1 MKLLSLLST
10 VILLLGLS
18 ACASKPRPYVS
29 YSAPSHI
36 KQTQYSQYS
45 QYSSPSYSPPR
56 PSSQTTQFNHSNQNN
71 TARSVQRATAQ
82 TSTVQQRAAPTFVRL
97 SYEDLVRFQV
107 NCEQRTEQIA
117 LLDEQLKRNRFYTV
131 DGVEGNAS
139 PDKISKSYYSLAKYR
154 IWSVRFACQGSPV
167 DAGLIQ
173 ADLRAIPNKPPEAI
187 ARCYFEEVTVAKA
200 AISPINLVQNDQ
212 TTSRKEI
219 CTNFPYVENRPFI
232 RVGDQISFT
241 SKDLKDS
248 QTRSSLR
255 RWRGNV
261 YQLISKT
268 ELIRNQAVR
277 FTLVAVRSGSNQW
290 VVVDKF

>member
-1 MKLLSLLST
+1 MRLLFVLI
-10 VILLLGLS
+10 VLLGLS
-18 ACASKPRPYVS
+18 ACASKPRQYVA
-29 YSAPSHI
+29 YSAPSHT
-36 KQTQYSQYS
+36 QFTQYSA
-45 QYSSPSYSPPR
+45 PSYSPPR
-56 PSSQTTQFNHSNQNN
+56 PSNQVNQMNRSNPNSQGN
-71 TARSVQRATAQ
+71 TARPLQRTAVQ
-82 TSTVQQRAAPTFVRL
+82 TSNAQQRAVPTFVRL
-97 SYEDLVRFQV
+97 SYEDLVRFEV

-117 LLDEQLKRNRFYTV
+117 LLEEQLKRNRFYTV

-173 ADLRAIPNKPPEAI
+173 ADLRAVPNKPPEAI
-187 ARCYFEEVTVAKA
+187 PRCYFEEVTVAKA
-200 AISPINLVQNDQ
+200 AISPVNLVQNDQ
-212 TTSRKEI
+212 TTTRKEI
-219 CTNFPYVENRPFI
+219 CTNFPYVADRPFI

-241 SKDLKDS
+241 SKDLQAS
-248 QTRSSLR
+248 ETRSSLR

>member
-10 VILLLGLS
+10 LILLLGLS
-18 ACASKPRPYVS
+18 ACASKPRQYTAYSTPS
-29 YSAPSHI
+29 Y
-36 KQTQYSQYS
+36 TQYSA
-45 QYSSPSYSPPR
+45 PSYSPPR

-71 TARSVQRATAQ
+71 TARPVQRSAVQ
-82 TSTVQQRAAPTFVRL
+82 TSNVQQRPAPTFVRL

-173 ADLRAIPNKPPEAI
+173 ADLRAVPNKPPEAI
-187 ARCYFEEVTVAKA
+187 TRCYFEEVTVAKA
-200 AISPINLVQNDQ
+200 AISPVNLVQNDQ
-212 TTSRKEI
+212 TTTRKEI
-219 CTNFPYVENRPFI
+219 CTNFPYVADRPFI

-241 SKDLKDS
+241 SKDLQDS

>member
-10 VILLLGLS
+10 LILLLGLS
-18 ACASKPRPYVS
+18 ACASKPRQYTAYSTPS
-29 YSAPSHI
+29 YTH
-36 KQTQYSQYS
+36 
-45 QYSSPSYSPPR
+45 YSSPSYSPPR
-56 PSSQTTQFNHSNQNN
+56 PSSQTNQFSQSNQTKQNN
-71 TARSVQRATAQ
+71 TARPVQRTAAQ
-82 TSTVQQRAAPTFVRL
+82 TSNAQQSAAPTFVRL
-97 SYEDLVRFQV
+97 TYEDLVRFQV

-173 ADLRAIPNKPPEAI
+173 ADLRAVPNKPPEAI
-187 ARCYFEEVTVAKA
+187 PRCYFEEVTVAKA
-200 AISPINLVQNDQ
+200 AISPVNLVQNDQ
-212 TTSRKEI
+212 TTTRKEI
-219 CTNFPYVENRPFI
+219 CTNFPYVADRPFI

-241 SKDLKDS
+241 SKDLQDS

>member
-1 MKLLSLLST
+1 
-10 VILLLGLS
+10 V
-18 ACASKPRPYVS
+18 A
-29 YSAPSHI
+29 YSAPSHT
-36 KQTQYSQYS
+36 QFTQYSA
-45 QYSSPSYSPPR
+45 PSYSPPR
-56 PSSQTTQFNHSNQNN
+56 PPIGQASQTNQFNQNN
-71 TARSVQRATAQ
+71 TARPIQRTAVQ
-82 TSTVQQRAAPTFVRL
+82 TSSTQQRAVPTFVRL
-97 SYEDLVRFQV
+97 SYEDLVRFEV

-117 LLDEQLKRNRFYTV
+117 LLEEQLKRNRFYTV

-167 DAGLIQ
+167 DASLIQ
-173 ADLRAIPNKPPEAI
+173 ADLRALPNKPPEAI
-187 ARCYFEEVTVAKA
+187 PRCYFEEVTVAKA
-200 AISPINLVQNDQ
+200 AISPVNLVQNDQ
-212 TTSRKEI
+212 TTTRKEI
-219 CTNFPYVENRPFI
+219 CTNFPYVADRPFI
-232 RVGDQISFT
+232 RLGDQISFT
-241 SKDLKDS
+241 AKDLQAS
-248 QTRSSLR
+248 ETRSSLR

>member
-1 MKLLSLLST
+1 MRLLFVLI
-10 VILLLGLS
+10 VLLGLS
-18 ACASKPRPYVS
+18 ACASKPRQYIA
-29 YSAPSHI
+29 YSAPSY
-36 KQTQYSQYS
+36 TQYSA
-45 QYSSPSYSPPR
+45 PIYSPPR
-56 PSSQTTQFNHSNQNN
+56 PSNQVNQMNRSNQINQSSQSNLARAAQTT
-71 TARSVQRATAQ
+71 VAQ
-82 TSTVQQRAAPTFVRL
+82 TSNAQKRTTSSFVRL
-97 SYEDLVRFQV
+97 SYEDLVRFEV
-107 NCEQRTEQIA
+107 NCEQRTEQIG
-117 LLDEQLKRNRFYTV
+117 LLEEQLKRNRFYTV

-167 DAGLIQ
+167 DASLIQ
-173 ADLRAIPNKPPEAI
+173 ADLRAVPNKPPEATP
-187 ARCYFEEVTVAKA
+187 RCYFEEVTVAKVG
-200 AISPINLVQNDQ
+200 INPVNLVHNNQ
-212 TTSRKEI
+212 TITRKEI
-219 CTNFPYVENRPFI
+219 CTNFPYVADRPFI

-241 SKDLKDS
+241 SKDLQEG

>member
-1 MKLLSLLST
+1 MRLLFVLI
-10 VILLLGLS
+10 VLLGLS
-18 ACASKPRPYVS
+18 ACASKSRPYVYYSTPS
-29 YSAPSHI
+29 Y
-36 KQTQYSQYS
+36 TQYSA
-45 QYSSPSYSPPR
+45 PSYSPPR
-56 PSSQTTQFNHSNQNN
+56 PSNQVNQMNRSNPNSQDN
-71 TARSVQRATAQ
+71 TARPLQRTAVQ
-82 TSTVQQRAAPTFVRL
+82 TSNAQQRAAPTFVRL
-97 SYEDLVRFQV
+97 SYEDLVRFEV

-117 LLDEQLKRNRFYTV
+117 LLEEQLKRNRFYTV

-167 DAGLIQ
+167 DASLIQ
-173 ADLRAIPNKPPEAI
+173 ADLRAVPNKPPEATP
-187 ARCYFEEVTVAKA
+187 RCYFEEVTVAKA
-200 AISPINLVQNDQ
+200 AISPVNLVQNDQ
-212 TTSRKEI
+212 TTTRKEI
-219 CTNFPYVENRPFI
+219 CTNFPYVADRPFI

-241 SKDLKDS
+241 SKDLQAS

-261 YQLISKT
+261 YQMISKT

-277 FTLVAVRSGSNQW
+277 FTLVAVRSGTNQW

>member
-1 MKLLSLLST
+1 MRLLFVLI
-10 VILLLGLS
+10 VLLGLS
-18 ACASKPRPYVS
+18 ACASKPRQYVA
-29 YSAPSHI
+29 YSAPSY
-36 KQTQYSQYS
+36 TQYSA
-45 QYSSPSYSPPR
+45 PSYSPPR
-56 PSSQTTQFNHSNQNN
+56 PSIQTNQSNQNN
-71 TARSVQRATAQ
+71 TARPLQRTAVQ
-82 TSTVQQRAAPTFVRL
+82 TSSTQQRAVPTFVRL
-97 SYEDLVRFQV
+97 SYEDLVRFEV

-117 LLDEQLKRNRFYTV
+117 LLEEQLKRNRFYTV

-139 PDKISKSYYSLAKYR
+139 PDKISKSYHSLAKYR

-173 ADLRAIPNKPPEAI
+173 ADLRALPNKPPEATP
-187 ARCYFEEVTVAKA
+187 RCYFEEVTVAKA
-200 AISPINLVQNDQ
+200 AISPVNLVQNDQ
-212 TTSRKEI
+212 TTTRKEI
-219 CTNFPYVENRPFI
+219 CTNFPYVADRPFI

-241 SKDLKDS
+241 PKDLKAS
-248 QTRSSLR
+248 ETRSSLR

-277 FTLVAVRSGSNQW
+277 FTLVAVRSGTNQW

>member
-1 MKLLSLLST
+1 MRLLFVL
-10 VILLLGLS
+10 ILMLGLS
-18 ACASKPRPYVS
+18 ACASKPRQYVAYSTPS
-29 YSAPSHI
+29 Y
-36 KQTQYSQYS
+36 TQYSA
-45 QYSSPSYSPPR
+45 PSYSPPR
-56 PSSQTTQFNHSNQNN
+56 PSNQVNQSNQTHRSNQYSQSNLARAAQTTAAQ
-71 TARSVQRATAQ
+71 ARVQ
-82 TSTVQQRAAPTFVRL
+82 PTFVRL

-117 LLDEQLKRNRFYTV
+117 LLEEQLKRNRFYTV

-139 PDKISKSYYSLAKYR
+139 PDKISKSYHSLAKYR

-173 ADLRAIPNKPPEAI
+173 ADLRALPSKPPEAI
-187 ARCYFEEVTVAKA
+187 PRCYFEEVTVAKA
-200 AISPINLVQNDQ
+200 AISPVNLVQNDQ
-212 TTSRKEI
+212 TTTRKEI
-219 CTNFPYVENRPFI
+219 CTNFPYVADRPFI

-241 SKDLKDS
+241 AKDLQAS
-248 QTRSSLR
+248 ETRSSLR

-290 VVVDKF
+290 VVVEKF

>member
-10 VILLLGLS
+10 LILLLCLS
-18 ACASKPRPYVS
+18 ACANKPRQYTAYNSPSYTQ
-29 YSAPSHI
+29 YSAPSYI
-36 KQTQYSQYS
+36 
-45 QYSSPSYSPPR
+45 PPR
-56 PSSQTTQFNHSNQNN
+56 PSSQTTQFSQSNQTKQNN
-71 TARSVQRATAQ
+71 TARPVQRTAAQ
-82 TSTVQQRAAPTFVRL
+82 TSNTQQSAAPTFVRL
-97 SYEDLVRFQV
+97 TYEDLVRFQV
-107 NCEQRTEQIA
+107 NCEHRTEQIA
-117 LLDEQLKRNRFYTV
+117 LLEEQLKRNRFYMV
-131 DGVEGNAS
+131 DGVEGNAA

-173 ADLRAIPNKPPEAI
+173 ADLRAVPNKPPEVTP
-187 ARCYFEEVTVAKA
+187 RCYFEEVTVAKA
-200 AISPINLVQNDQ
+200 AISPVNLVQNNQ
-212 TTSRKEI
+212 SITRKEI
-219 CTNFPYVENRPFI
+219 CTNFPYVADRPFI

-241 SKDLKDS
+241 SKDLQES

>member
-1 MKLLSLLST
+1 MRLLFVLI
-10 VILLLGLS
+10 VLLGLS
-18 ACASKPRPYVS
+18 ACASKPRQYVA
-29 YSAPSHI
+29 YSAPSHT
-36 KQTQYSQYS
+36 QFTQYSA
-45 QYSSPSYSPPR
+45 PSYSPPR
-56 PSSQTTQFNHSNQNN
+56 PSNQVNQMNRSNQNSQSN
-71 TARSVQRATAQ
+71 LA
-82 TSTVQQRAAPTFVRL
+82 RAAHTTAVQMSAAQLRAQPTFVRL
-97 SYEDLVRFQV
+97 SYEDLVRFEV

-117 LLDEQLKRNRFYTV
+117 LLEEQLKRNRFYTV

-167 DAGLIQ
+167 DASLIQ
-173 ADLRAIPNKPPEAI
+173 ADLRAVPNKPPEAI
-187 ARCYFEEVTVAKA
+187 PRCYFEEVTVAKA
-200 AISPINLVQNDQ
+200 AISPVNLVQNDQ
-212 TTSRKEI
+212 TTTRKEI
-219 CTNFPYVENRPFI
+219 CTNFPYVADRPFI

-241 SKDLKDS
+241 PKDLQAS

>member
-1 MKLLSLLST
+1 MRLLF
-10 VILLLGLS
+10 VIILMLILS
-18 ACASKPRPYVS
+18 ACANKPRQYTVYSTPSYTQ
-29 YSAPSHI
+29 YSAPSYI
-36 KQTQYSQYS
+36 
-45 QYSSPSYSPPR
+45 PPR
-56 PSSQTTQFNHSNQNN
+56 PSNQTNQARAAQ
-71 TARSVQRATAQ
+71 TRSVQTSALQ
-82 TSTVQQRAAPTFVRL
+82 TSAAQPRVQSPFVRL
-97 SYEDLVRFQV
+97 SYEDLVRFQI

-139 PDKISKSYYSLAKYR
+139 PDKISKSYHSLAKYR

-167 DAGLIQ
+167 DASLIQ
-173 ADLRAIPNKPPEAI
+173 ADLRGGPNKPPEATP
-187 ARCYFEEVTVAKA
+187 RCYFEEVTEARVG
-200 AISPINLVQNDQ
+200 ISPVQLVNANQ
-212 TTSRKEI
+212 TTTRKEI
-219 CTNFPYVENRPFI
+219 CTNFPYVAERPFI

-241 SKDLKDS
+241 PKDLQAS
-248 QTRSSLR
+248 GTRSSLR

-261 YQLISKT
+261 YQMISKT

>member
-1 MKLLSLLST
+1 MRLLFVLI
-10 VILLLGLS
+10 VLLGLS
-18 ACASKPRPYVS
+18 ACASKPRPYVY
-29 YSAPSHI
+29 YSAPSHT
-36 KQTQYSQYS
+36 QFTQYSA
-45 QYSSPSYSPPR
+45 PSYSPPR
-56 PSSQTTQFNHSNQNN
+56 PSNQVNQMNRSNPNSQGN
-71 TARSVQRATAQ
+71 TARPPQRTAVQ
-82 TSTVQQRAAPTFVRL
+82 TSNTQQRAVPTFVRL
-97 SYEDLVRFQV
+97 SYEDLVRFEV

-117 LLDEQLKRNRFYTV
+117 LLEEQLKRNRFYTV

-173 ADLRAIPNKPPEAI
+173 ADLRAIPNKPPEATP
-187 ARCYFEEVTVAKA
+187 RCYFEEVTVAKVG
-200 AISPINLVQNDQ
+200 INPVNLVQNNQ
-212 TTSRKEI
+212 TITRKEI
-219 CTNFPYVENRPFI
+219 CTNFPYVADRPFI

-241 SKDLKDS
+241 SKDLQDS

-277 FTLVAVRSGSNQW
+277 FTLVAVRSGTNQW

>member
-1 MKLLSLLST
+1 MKSLSILST
-10 VILLLGLS
+10 LILLLGLS

-36 KQTQYSQYS
+36 KQTQYNQYS
-45 QYSSPSYSPPR
+45 TPSYSPPR
-56 PSSQTTQFNHSNQNN
+56 PSSQTNQFSQSNQTKQNN
-71 TARSVQRATAQ
+71 TARPVQRTAAQ
-82 TSTVQQRAAPTFVRL
+82 TSNTQQSAAPAFVRL

-117 LLDEQLKRNRFYTV
+117 LLEEQLKRNRFYTV
-131 DGVEGNAS
+131 DGVEGNAA

-173 ADLRAIPNKPPEAI
+173 ADLRAVPNKPPEATP
-187 ARCYFEEVTVAKA
+187 RCYFEEVTVAKA
-200 AISPINLVQNDQ
+200 AISPVNLVQNDQ
-212 TTSRKEI
+212 TTTRKEI
-219 CTNFPYVENRPFI
+219 CTNFPYVADRPFI

-241 SKDLKDS
+241 SKDLQDS

>member
-1 MKLLSLLST
+1 MRLPFLL
-10 VILLLGLS
+10 ILMLGLS
-18 ACASKPRPYVS
+18 ACASKPRQYVT
-29 YSAPSHI
+29 YSAPSY
-36 KQTQYSQYS
+36 TQYSA
-45 QYSSPSYSPPR
+45 PSYSPPR
-56 PSSQTTQFNHSNQNN
+56 PSNQVNQSNQTHRSNQYSQSNLARAAQTTAAQ
-71 TARSVQRATAQ
+71 ARVQ
-82 TSTVQQRAAPTFVRL
+82 PTFVRL

-117 LLDEQLKRNRFYTV
+117 LLEEQLKRNRFYTV

-139 PDKISKSYYSLAKYR
+139 PDKISKSYHSLAKYR

-173 ADLRAIPNKPPEAI
+173 ADLRGGPNKPPEAI
-187 ARCYFEEVTVAKA
+187 PRCYFEEVTVAKA
-200 AISPINLVQNDQ
+200 AISPVNLVQNDQ
-212 TTSRKEI
+212 TMTRKEI
-219 CTNFPYVENRPFI
+219 CTNFPYVAERPFI

-241 SKDLKDS
+241 PKDLQASD
-248 QTRSSLR
+248 TRSSLR

-261 YQLISKT
+261 YQMISKT

-277 FTLVAVRSGSNQW
+277 FTLVAVRSGTNQW

>member
-1 MKLLSLLST
+1 MRLLFLL
-10 VILLLGLS
+10 ILMLGFS
-18 ACASKPRPYVS
+18 ACASKPRQYIT
-29 YSAPSHI
+29 YSAPSYSPARPSNQVNQAN
-36 KQTQYSQYS
+36 QTRRSNQYSQS
-45 QYSSPSYSPPR
+45 NLAR
-56 PSSQTTQFNHSNQNN
+56 AAQTTAAQ
-71 TARSVQRATAQ
+71 ARVQ
-82 TSTVQQRAAPTFVRL
+82 SPFVRL

-117 LLDEQLKRNRFYTV
+117 LLEEQLKRNRFYTV

-139 PDKISKSYYSLAKYR
+139 PDKISKSYHSLAKYR

-167 DAGLIQ
+167 DASLIQ
-173 ADLRAIPNKPPEAI
+173 ADLRGGPNKPPEATP
-187 ARCYFEEVTVAKA
+187 RCYFEEVTEARVG
-200 AISPINLVQNDQ
+200 ISPVQLVNANQ
-212 TTSRKEI
+212 TMTRKEI
-219 CTNFPYVENRPFI
+219 CTNFPYVAERPFI

-241 SKDLKDS
+241 PKDLQAS

-261 YQLISKT
+261 YQMISKT

-277 FTLVAVRSGSNQW
+277 FTLVAVRSGTNQW

>member
-10 VILLLGLS
+10 LILLLGLS
-18 ACASKPRPYVS
+18 ACASKPRQYTA
-29 YSAPSHI
+29 YSAPSY
-36 KQTQYSQYS
+36 TQYSA
-45 QYSSPSYSPPR
+45 PSYSPPR
-56 PSSQTTQFNHSNQNN
+56 PSSQTSQFNQSN
-71 TARSVQRATAQ
+71 TARPVQRTTAQ
-82 TSTVQQRAAPTFVRL
+82 QHAAPTFVRL
-97 SYEDLVRFQV
+97 SYEDLVRFEV

-117 LLDEQLKRNRFYTV
+117 LLEEQLKRNRFYTV

-139 PDKISKSYYSLAKYR
+139 PDKISKSYHSLAKYR

-187 ARCYFEEVTVAKA
+187 PRCYFEEVTVAKA
-200 AISPINLVQNDQ
+200 AISPVNLVQNNQ
-212 TTSRKEI
+212 TVTRKEI
-219 CTNFPYVENRPFI
+219 CTNFPYVADRPFI

-241 SKDLKDS
+241 SKDLQDS

>member
-1 MKLLSLLST
+1 MRLLFVLI
-10 VILLLGLS
+10 VLLGLS
-18 ACASKPRPYVS
+18 ACASKPRQYVAYSTPS
-29 YSAPSHI
+29 Y
-36 KQTQYSQYS
+36 TQYSA
-45 QYSSPSYSPPR
+45 PSYSPPR
-56 PSSQTTQFNHSNQNN
+56 LPIGQASQTNQFNQNN
-71 TARSVQRATAQ
+71 TTRPLQRTAVQ
-82 TSTVQQRAAPTFVRL
+82 TSNAQQRAVPTFVRL
-97 SYEDLVRFQV
+97 SYEDLVRFEV

-117 LLDEQLKRNRFYTV
+117 LLEEQLKRNRFYTV

-167 DAGLIQ
+167 DASLIQ
-173 ADLRAIPNKPPEAI
+173 ADLRAVPNKPPEATP
-187 ARCYFEEVTVAKA
+187 RCYFEEVTVAKA
-200 AISPINLVQNDQ
+200 AISPVNLVQNDQ
-212 TTSRKEI
+212 TTTRKEI
-219 CTNFPYVENRPFI
+219 CTNFPYVADRPFI

-241 SKDLKDS
+241 SKDLQAS

>member
-1 MKLLSLLST
+1 ML
-10 VILLLGLS
+10 ILLLGLS
-18 ACASKPRPYVS
+18 ACASKPRQYTAYSTPS
-29 YSAPSHI
+29 Y
-36 KQTQYSQYS
+36 TQYSA
-45 QYSSPSYSPPR
+45 PSYSPPR
-56 PSSQTTQFNHSNQNN
+56 PSNQNN
-71 TARSVQRATAQ
+71 AARAPQKAAVQ
-82 TSTVQQRAAPTFVRL
+82 TSTAQPRAQPTFVRL
-97 SYEDLVRFQV
+97 SYEDLVRFEV

-117 LLDEQLKRNRFYTV
+117 LLEEQLKRNLFYTV

-139 PDKISKSYYSLAKYR
+139 PDKISKSYHSLAKYR

-187 ARCYFEEVTVAKA
+187 PRCYFEEVTVAKA
-200 AISPINLVQNDQ
+200 AISPVNLVQNNQ
-212 TTSRKEI
+212 TVTRKEI
-219 CTNFPYVENRPFI
+219 CTNFPYVADRPFI

-241 SKDLKDS
+241 SKDLQDS

>member
-1 MKLLSLLST
+1 M
-10 VILLLGLS
+10 
-18 ACASKPRPYVS
+18 
-29 YSAPSHI
+29 
-36 KQTQYSQYS
+36 
-45 QYSSPSYSPPR
+45 
-56 PSSQTTQFNHSNQNN
+56 N
-71 TARSVQRATAQ
+71 TAQPRVQ
-82 TSTVQQRAAPTFVRL
+82 PTFVRL

-117 LLDEQLKRNRFYTV
+117 LLEEQLKRNRFYTV

-139 PDKISKSYYSLAKYR
+139 PDKISKSYHSLAKYR

-167 DAGLIQ
+167 DASLIQ
-173 ADLRAIPNKPPEAI
+173 ADLRGGPNKPPEATP
-187 ARCYFEEVTVAKA
+187 RCYFEEVTEARVGV
-200 AISPINLVQNDQ
+200 SPVQLVNANQ
-212 TTSRKEI
+212 TMTRKEI
-219 CTNFPYVENRPFI
+219 CTNFPFVAERPFI

-241 SKDLKDS
+241 PKDLQAS

-261 YQLISKT
+261 YQMISKT

-277 FTLVAVRSGSNQW
+277 FTLVAVRSGTNQW